1 MRTNIQVKK
10 KIHIYKRIKPTK
22 VWTVR
27 SSTTTRMW
35 TYVSVCSAK
44 LLKPVVFLI
53 GYHITQIYTWNII
66 SNKQISSLKSGVI
79 FKDFDITIY
88 TKNPN
93 VHHNTHP
100 TYICEWDWVFQRFYI
115 YYHAITI
122 FIMKLN
128 CLKLVLGTSAK
139 PGAIHSATKW

>member
-10 KIHIYKRIKPTK
+10 KIHIDKRIKPTK

-35 TYVSVCSAK
+35 TYASVCPAK

-53 GYHITQIYTWNII
+53 GYHNTQIYTWNII

-79 FKDFDITIY
+79 FEDFNITIY
-88 TKNPN
+88 TKNNQCTPQY
-93 VHHNTHP
+93 TS
-100 TYICEWDWVFQRFYI
+100 YI
-115 YYHAITI
+115 YLRVRLSISAVLHLLSRNYHIHHET
-122 FIMKLN
+122 KLF
-128 CLKLVLGTSAK
+128 KTSPRYK
-139 PGAIHSATKW
+139 C